1 MQAGPTPTEG
11 ILLKFNIPLFYKK
24 KSQNQRNN
32 NKKSKYN
39 IKTGRDKGLFRIVNS
54 ISNAV
59 GFFYPRCEHLFFPQ
73 KKPFLVDISESLSPL
88 NNFSSPSISNNSN
101 IAVER
106 YIFATSVLLNINIF
120 LQKKSQNEIIN
131 INGIQS
137 AVLMLLTISKS

>member
-1 MQAGPTPTEG
+1 MQS
-11 ILLKFNIPLFYKK
+11 LLAWNSVDPDFIIFIITHKC
-24 KSQNQRNN
+24 
-32 NKKSKYN
+32 
-39 IKTGRDKGLFRIVNS
+39 KTGSDKGLLRIVNS

-59 GFFYPRCEHLFFPQ
+59 GFFYPRCEHLFFPP